1 MSRTPSPNL
10 PPELRA
16 AVEDGDEEA
25 SVSDLEGIWSVLDRA
40 APPASSIPDK
50 EETWQAVRRHLEAPA
65 SSESE
70 RRASDR
76 APAPRRGSTPSK
88 LRVGRRLWQWGS
100 ALALAVVVLVSVWW
114 WTTPV
119 TVSAPPGTSVT
130 RTLPDGSTVK
140 LNSETQISYPR
151 TLAGIPFL
159 ESEERRVNLQGE
171 AYFEVERGNRSFLVE
186 TRTARIEVVGTAFSV
201 RSRANENHETQVA
214 LTEGELRVDSRGRED
229 TGVSIRPGEVVR
241 VGEKAGP
248 TVVRDT
254 SIDRI
259 MAWRRGG
266 FAVTARSLPEIL
278 RALERRFGTSLTL
291 HRSVPEATRSNPLTL
306 YYSDSARLEVILHDI
321 CMARNLTYRSTS
333 DGFVL
338 MQAQEP
344 DTG

>member
-25 SVSDLEGIWSVLDRA
+25 SVSDLEGIWSLLDRA
-40 APPASSIPDK
+40 GPPASSIPDK
-50 EETWQAVRRHLEAPA
+50 DETWEAVRRHLEAPA

-76 APAPRRGSTPSK
+76 APTPARAPK
-88 LRVGRRLWQWGS
+88 QQRVDRRLWQWGS
-100 ALALAVVVLVSVWW
+100 TLALAVVVLTSVWW

-151 TLAGIPFL
+151 TLAGIPLL
-159 ESEERRVNLQGE
+159 ESEERRVKLQGE
-171 AYFEVERGNRSFLVE
+171 AYFVVERGNRPFLVE

-201 RSRANENHETQVA
+201 RSRANEDHETQVA

-229 TGVSIRPGEVVR
+229 TGVNIRPGEVVR
-241 VGEKAGP
+241 VGEQAGP

-278 RALERRFGTSLTL
+278 RALERRFGMSLTL

-306 YYSDSARLEVILHDI
+306 YYSDSTSVEVILHDI

-333 DGFVL
+333 GGFVL
-338 MQAQEP
+338 MRAEEP
-344 DTG
+344 GSG

>member
-16 AVEDGDEEA
+16 AVEDADEEA
-25 SVSDLEGIWSVLDRA
+25 SVSDLEGIWNVLDRA

-50 EETWQAVRRHLEAPA
+50 EETWQAVRRHLEAAAP
-65 SSESE
+65 SEPE
-70 RRASDR
+70 RRETDR
-76 APAPRRGSTPSK
+76 APSRPHASRR
-88 LRVGRRLWQWGS
+88 RFGRRLWPWGS
-100 ALALAVVVLVSVWW
+100 ALALVVVLLVSVWW

-119 TVSAPPGTSVT
+119 TVTAPPGGSIS
-130 RTLPDGSTVK
+130 RTLPDGSTVE
-140 LNSETQISYPR
+140 LNSATQISYPR
-151 TLAGIPFL
+151 TLSSLPFL
-159 ESEERRVNLQGE
+159 ETEERRVNLQGE
-171 AYFEVERGNRSFLVE
+171 AYFEVEPGDRSFVVE
-186 TRTARIEVVGTAFSV
+186 TPTALIEVVGTAFSV
-201 RSRANENHETQVA
+201 RSRASEDHETQVA
-214 LTEGELRVDSRGRED
+214 LTEGQLRVESHARDKTR
-229 TGVSIRPGEVVR
+229 VNIRPGEVVR
-241 VGEKAGP
+241 VDEQAGP

-266 FAVTARSLPEIL
+266 FAVTARPLPEII
-278 RALERRFGTSLTL
+278 RALERRFGRSLTL

-306 YYSDSARLEVILHDI
+306 YYSDSASLEVILHDI

-344 DTG
+344 GSA